1 MPPTTHLLAF
11 TLTAFLL
18 IAVPGPSVLFTVSRA
33 LALGRVAGVATV
45 AGNTAGVCVQVMAV
59 AFGIGALAER
69 SVLVFNLIKLGGA
82 GYLIFLGI
90 QAIRHRRRLA
100 EALGTR
106 LENKSIARIVTD
118 GFVVGLGN
126 PKVIVFFAAVL
137 PQFADRPELLFP
149 YVEFAKQ
156 SRPALEGTAL
166 ADASAELLCAH
177 LARRPLRNPVAQWR
191 AAFPAHLDMLLA
203 RGEPFFHPYSFNLMR
218 QLGANFEL
226 LSKYLLWL
234 CAQGFEI
241 APTIPAAAQCI
252 ASESI
257 RASSSD
263 AEGSFS
269 EGLSTKVFPQAMAR
283 GNIHIGTMAGKLN
296 GVIPATTP
304 SGCRIE

>member
-1 MPPTTHLLAF
+1 VPPTTHLLAF

-137 PQFADRPELLFP
+137 PQFVDRAAGHVTAQLLVLGALFAGIALISDSAWAVAAGSARAWLGRSPRRLELVGGTGGL
-149 YVEFAKQ
+149 AMIGI
-156 SRPALEGTAL
+156 GTAL
-166 ADASAELLCAH
+166 A
-177 LARRPLRNPVAQWR
+177 V
-191 AAFPAHLDMLLA
+191 
-203 RGEPFFHPYSFNLMR
+203 
-218 QLGANFEL
+218 
-226 LSKYLLWL
+226 
-234 CAQGFEI
+234 
-241 APTIPAAAQCI
+241 
-252 ASESI
+252 
-257 RASSSD
+257 
-263 AEGSFS
+263 
-269 EGLSTKVFPQAMAR
+269 
-283 GNIHIGTMAGKLN
+283 
-296 GVIPATTP
+296 
-304 SGCRIE
+304 SGRHD